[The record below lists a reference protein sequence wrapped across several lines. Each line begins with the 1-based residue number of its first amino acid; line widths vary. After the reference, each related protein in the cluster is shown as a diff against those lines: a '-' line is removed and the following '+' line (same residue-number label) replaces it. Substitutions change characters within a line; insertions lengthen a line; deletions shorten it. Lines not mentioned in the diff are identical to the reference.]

1 MSRNTSA
8 HITSIAVFILYMG
21 FLAYLCFGHPTA
33 FFKVPRT
40 LWGIPIDKV
49 IHFAMFFPYPFFAQA
64 AFFFK
69 NRWRSLVFVIIT
81 GIIFCYTFEL
91 LQDKITTY
99 RTSDPWD
106 LSANI
111 AAVTIGSTIIAIVT
125 LFRKSS
131 R

>member
-1 MSRNTSA
+1 MSRNASG

-21 FLAYLCFGHPTA
+21 VLAYLCFGHPTA

-40 LWGIPIDKV
+40 LWGIAIDKV

-81 GIIFCYTFEL
+81 GIIFCFTFEL

-111 AAVTIGSTIIAIVT
+111 TAVTIGSAIIAIVT